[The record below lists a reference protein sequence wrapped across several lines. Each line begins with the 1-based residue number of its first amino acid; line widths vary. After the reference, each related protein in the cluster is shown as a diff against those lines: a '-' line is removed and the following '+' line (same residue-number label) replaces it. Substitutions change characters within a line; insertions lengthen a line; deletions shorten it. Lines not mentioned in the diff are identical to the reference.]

1 VKVERA
7 ESSGQFW
14 VLAEDLYQAAV
25 GDLRNRDNLSA
36 LEAAEASV
44 SCALRA
50 VLADRCGGKLPGE
63 LREGSAQVLMCRSQA
78 MLTDDEYE
86 ARQSLPNVSAHL
98 RGGLVAPEAEDVA
111 RYLERVNEVRRWL
124 VRRC

>member
-1 VKVERA
+1 MKGERA

-14 VLAEDLYQAAV
+14 VLAENLYQAAV
-25 GDLRNRDNLSA
+25 GHLRDRDNLSA

-44 SCALRA
+44 ACALRA
-50 VLADRCGGKLPGE
+50 LLADRCGGKLPDELGE
-63 LREGSAQVLMCRSQA
+63 GAVQVLMRRSQA
-78 MLTDDEYE
+78 LLTDDEYE
-86 ARQSLPNVSAHL
+86 ALQSLPNVSAHL

-124 VRRC
+124 LPW